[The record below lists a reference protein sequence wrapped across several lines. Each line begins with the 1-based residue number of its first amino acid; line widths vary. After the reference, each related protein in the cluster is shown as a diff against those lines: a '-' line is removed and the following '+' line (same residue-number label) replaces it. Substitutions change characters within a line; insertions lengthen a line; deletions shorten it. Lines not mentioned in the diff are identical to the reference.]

1 MQRPV
6 NHPDKRG
13 GVSKQSVV
21 RISSALDE
29 AARVYRRV
37 RGFPLRWLRAI
48 GHCKLIIGNCKMEE
62 QQDQHNMLMDNK
74 LTKIIDLRSDTVTQP
89 TAGMRQAI
97 FEAEVGDDMSGEDP
111 TVNRL
116 ERIVCEL
123 LGKEAAVYN
132 CSGTQSNQMA
142 VRAHCQQGDELL
154 IDESGHIVNYEAGG
168 AAAMSGVSA
177 RTLRGSDGLFDVSD
191 LEGKVRPDNQHY
203 TVTRLVCI
211 ENTTNHGGGRAWPLE
226 QMNRVSTWAHD
237 HGLKVHVDGAR
248 LFNACLA
255 QGYSARDF
263 VQQADSI
270 SICFSKG
277 LGCPMGSILVG
288 DGATIIRARRA
299 RKLFGGAL
307 RQAGMIAAAAIYA
320 LEHHVER
327 LAEDHAN
334 ALAFADAISKIDGVR
349 IEPAVESNLVFFH
362 LAPELGT
369 AAQLSGKLLE
379 RGVRI
384 NPSGGQRLRACSHL
398 DATRADLLFAAEAV
412 RASLAAG
419 LNDANTN
426 HLAGSAY
433 ASK

>member
-1 MQRPV
+1 MPTQFTST
-6 NHPDKRG
+6 D
-13 GVSKQSVV
+13 
-21 RISSALDE
+21 SSPAK
-29 AARVYRRV
+29 
-37 RGFPLRWLRAI
+37 F
-48 GHCKLIIGNCKMEE
+48 
-62 QQDQHNMLMDNK
+62 
-74 LTKIIDLRSDTVTQP
+74 IDLRSDTVTQP
-89 TAGMRQAI
+89 TAGMRRAI

-116 ERIVCEL
+116 EQIVCEL

-142 VRAHCQQGDELL
+142 VRAHCQQGDEIL

-177 RTLRGSDGLFDVSD
+177 RTIHGRDGMIDVSD
-191 LEGKVRPDNQHY
+191 LEGKIRPDNQHY
-203 TVTRLVCI
+203 CVTRLVCV
-211 ENTTNHGGGRAWPLE
+211 ENTTNHGGGRAWPLA
-226 QMNRVSTWAHD
+226 QMNRVATWAHD

-255 QGYSARDF
+255 ERYSARDF
-263 VQQADSI
+263 VRQADSI

-288 DGATIIRARRA
+288 DAATIYRARRA

-307 RQAGMIAAAAIYA
+307 RQAGMMAAAAIYA
-320 LEHHVER
+320 LEHHVAR
-327 LAEDHAN
+327 LAEDHEN
-334 ALAFADAISKIDGVR
+334 AKAFAEVIAGIEGLR

-362 LAPELGT
+362 LAPELGS
-369 AAQLSGKLLE
+369 AAQLSAKLLE

-384 NPSGGQRLRACSHL
+384 NPSGAQRLRVCTHL
-398 DATRADLLFAAEAV
+398 DVTRTDLLLAAEAV

-419 LNDANTN
+419 IDDANVS
-426 HLAGSAY
+426 HLAGTAY
-433 ASK
+433 ASR